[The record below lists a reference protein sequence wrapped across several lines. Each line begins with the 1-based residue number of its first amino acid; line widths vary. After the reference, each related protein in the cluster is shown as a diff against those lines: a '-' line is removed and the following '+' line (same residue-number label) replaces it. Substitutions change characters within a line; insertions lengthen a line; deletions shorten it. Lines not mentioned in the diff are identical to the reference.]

1 MPHLPSTMS
10 AMRAVARAINV
21 RAFSTAR
28 PLAEAKNTYPFATDV
43 VTRSHTPFPQ
53 NSLRAAPPATKHP
66 ARGVMARLDAQL
78 TQQLDPNEDIA
89 RLFSRRSPEAV
100 RPGSIMLVETWLSAS
115 KTTSTSFAGVL
126 IAIRR
131 AGVATSF
138 VLRNLA
144 HKLGVE
150 VRFSAYS
157 PMIKQIRVIQRADL
171 RKGESGPGITRARRA
186 KLYYMSRRVDRRV
199 NSVAGVVKQFR
210 AAEQAQESK
219 SQSAKSNKQGG
230 SSGKRGRK

>member
-1 MPHLPSTMS
+1 MNAL
-10 AMRAVARAINV
+10 RAVARATQL

-28 PLAEAKNTYPFATDV
+28 PLAESANTYPFATNV
-43 VTRSHTPFPQ
+43 VTRSHAPFPE
-53 NSLRAAPPATKHP
+53 NGLRPAPPKTKHP
-66 ARGVMARLDAQL
+66 ARGVMARVDAQL
-78 TQQLDPNEDIA
+78 TQQLDPNEEIA

-100 RPGSIMLVETWLSAS
+100 RPGSIVLVETWLSAN
-115 KTTSTSFAGVL
+115 KTTSTTFAGVL

-157 PMIKQIRVIQRADL
+157 PMIKHIRVIQRADL
-171 RKGESGPGITRARRA
+171 RKGENGPGITRARRA

-199 NSVAGVVKQFR
+199 NSVAGVMKQFR
-210 AAEQAQESK
+210 AEEQARDDKTRGEKTREEKPTQLPPSRA
-219 SQSAKSNKQGG
+219 AKRK
-230 SSGKRGRK
+230 GRK